1 MCQQYA
7 INYSRKSIAGLA
19 SLKTEVANVEIN
31 GQKVEMSVD
40 GIVVGDI
47 IYVTAGEK
55 VALDGVIIEGTGL
68 LDNKVLTG
76 ESLPVEVKAGS
87 EAYSGAVCI
96 DGAIKIR
103 VTKTY
108 ENSMVAQILG
118 VVENAS
124 AMKSKSET
132 FISKFA
138 KYYTPFIVKKDNTYN
153 LEAM

>member
-1 MCQQYA
+1 M
-7 INYSRKSIAGLA
+7 G
-19 SLKTEVANVEIN
+19 
-31 GQKVEMSVD
+31 
-40 GIVVGDI
+40 I
-47 IYVTAGEK
+47 IYVVAGEK
-55 VALDGVIIEGTGL
+55 IALDGVVVDGTAL

-76 ESLPVEVKAGS
+76 ESLPIEVKAGS

-108 ENSMVAQILG
+108 ENSMIAQILG

-124 AMKSKSET
+124 ALKSKSET

-138 KYYTPFIVKKDNTYN
+138 KYYTPFIV
-153 LEAM
+153 LLAVIIAIFLPMIAHEAYSFDWNGYRESIRVAMIFLVATFY